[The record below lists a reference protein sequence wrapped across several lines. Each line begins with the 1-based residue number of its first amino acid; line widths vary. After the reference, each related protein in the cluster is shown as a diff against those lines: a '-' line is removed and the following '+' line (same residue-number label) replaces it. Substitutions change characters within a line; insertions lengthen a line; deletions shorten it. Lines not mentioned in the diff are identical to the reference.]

1 MYYCYDLLNKKG
13 VEVYLV
19 ANILTQITQNKNR
32 KRKIHSHWEI
42 ICFKACK

>member
-19 ANILTQITQNKNR
+19 ANILNRITQNKNR
-32 KRKIHSHWEI
+32 KRIIHSYMANHL
-42 ICFKACK
+42 F